1 MLPGI
6 MQIASQI
13 LDIETRLK
21 AQRITLGVVLTE
33 AGIDRSTW
41 TRWRSGA
48 TRPRLDTWMAA
59 QAAAQRL
66 LDLRKAV

>member
-1 MLPGI
+1 
-6 MQIASQI
+6 MQLAAQSASM
-13 LDIETRLK
+13 EERLR
-21 AQRITLGVVLTE
+21 ANRVSLAVVLSE

-59 QAAAQRL
+59 QSAVEKVL
-66 LDLRKAV
+66 LTRQSA